1 MTEFY
6 QILKVLIAILFKHFQ
21 KRTRLLQKTFFKSLG
36 SFYNKTRK
44 RQLQKEKS
52 MSQILDTNDQMERIG
67 LENPVMFKSQ

>member
-1 MTEFY
+1 M
-6 QILKVLIAILFKHFQ
+6 
-21 KRTRLLQKTFFKSLG
+21 SLG

-52 MSQILDTNDQMERIG
+52 MSQILNTNDQKKKRNG

>member
-52 MSQILDTNDQMERIG
+52 MSQILDTMTKWKELG
-67 LENPVMFKSQ
+67 